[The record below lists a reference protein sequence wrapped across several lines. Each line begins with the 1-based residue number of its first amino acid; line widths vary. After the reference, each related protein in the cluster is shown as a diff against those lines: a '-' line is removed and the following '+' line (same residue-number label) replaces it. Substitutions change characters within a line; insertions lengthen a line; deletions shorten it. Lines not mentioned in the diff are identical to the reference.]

1 MHNLIRRAQETDL
14 PTLGKL
20 GTLLA
25 QTHFDFDS
33 RRFRLGAAASPE
45 GYAQFLRGQMKHVD
59 AAIFVAERDGVVI
72 GYVYAELE
80 PLSWKELR
88 EAAGFIHDLAVDVTH
103 RRSGAGAA
111 LMEAASDW
119 LRERGAP
126 RVILW
131 TAQQNSAAQQ
141 LFSRLGFKRT
151 MIEMTR
157 ELGGEGNATSK

>member
-141 LFSRLGFKRT
+141 LFSRLGFKET